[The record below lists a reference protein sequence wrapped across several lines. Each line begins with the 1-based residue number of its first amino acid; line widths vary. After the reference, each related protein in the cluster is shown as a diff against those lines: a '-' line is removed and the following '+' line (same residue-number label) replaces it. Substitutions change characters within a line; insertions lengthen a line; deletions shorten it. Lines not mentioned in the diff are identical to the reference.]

1 MRKYGFKLFSTNL
14 QNNPAFVDEAAA
26 FVRANNREMFIE
38 LMVVP
43 TTPAE
48 DWDVFRDKFAGL
60 EVTIHAPHNTMNFD
74 TGYPERFE
82 SNAKILDAARRP
94 PICLTRKLSSFMPA
108 AAGNVSIWRKRRGS
122 FVCSAIR
129 GL

>member
-14 QNNPAFVDEAAA
+14 QNNPAFIDEAAA

-82 SNAKILDAARRP
+82 SNAKILDAAR
-94 PICLTRKLSSFMPA
+94 PICLMRKLSSFMPA
-108 AAGNVSIWRKRRGS
+108 AAGNVSIWKKRRGS
-122 FVCSAIR
+122 FVCSTIR
-129 GL
+129 GS